1 MAVTQNDCAGVG
13 GHEYS
18 GLSTDAKPTAGV
30 AINALFL
37 ELDTG
42 DFYYFDGD
50 AWQEVGGQA

>member
-1 MAVTQNDCAGVG
+1 MVTGTGYQKS
-13 GHEYS
+13 ELK
-18 GLSTDAKPTAGV
+18 GLSTDEKPTENI

-50 AWQEVGGQA
+50 AWQKVGG

>member
-18 GLSTDAKPTAGV
+18 GLSTDEKPTNGV
-30 AINALFL
+30 AVNALFL

-42 DFYYFDGD
+42 KFYYFDGGY
-50 AWQEVGGQA
+50 WQEVGGNA